1 MFTTLYELILGQNN
15 DPIYRDEIFTP
26 VGTITFFAA
35 LLLAALFY
43 LGLGRWKAVFHRPV
57 HWVIALAI
65 MLAFAY
71 GYAVGYA
78 LDRTGEASTDSY
90 MNGFGAVNALYASI
104 EFLLFS
110 ILLKRFSIFARRTP
124 F

>member
-26 VGTITFFAA
+26 VGTITFFVA
-35 LLLAALFY
+35 LLLAAVFY
-43 LGLGRWKAVFHRPV
+43 AGLGRWKAVFHRGI
-57 HWVIALAI
+57 HWFIALAI
-65 MLAFAY
+65 MLVFAY

-78 LDRTGEASTDSY
+78 LDRTGEAGTDSY
-90 MNGFGAVNALYASI
+90 MNGFGAVNALYAGL
-104 EFLLFS
+104 EFFIFS
-110 ILLKRFSIFARRTP
+110 LLLKRFSIFARRTP